1 MKKGGLSALPGIFRS
16 GILRAELKTLIDV
29 KLRGPPL
36 VNEVI
41 LEGLIGSS
49 DFSLYLMAKESG
61 AFADRFEE
69 ILDQRLQKVE
79 ELTKKWWAMDPD
91 NFVFPLSDWLWLLH
105 EGRVKDL
112 ERCLAWMRKIDPE
125 RGGFFS
131 RSGADQFRRV
141 LFNEIRCAELARAN
155 LLKTE
160 NFQWDPVLRR
170 WNFNKKGSV
179 K

>member
-1 MKKGGLSALPGIFRS
+1 MKKDGLSALPGIFRS

-91 NFVFPLSDWLWLLH
+91 NFVFPLSDWL
-105 EGRVKDL
+105 
-112 ERCLAWMRKIDPE
+112 
-125 RGGFFS
+125 
-131 RSGADQFRRV
+131 
-141 LFNEIRCAELARAN
+141 
-155 LLKTE
+155 
-160 NFQWDPVLRR
+160 
-170 WNFNKKGSV
+170 
-179 K
+179 